1 MNAMVRPHNLTV
13 RFGDKAALS
22 DVSFACAVG
31 EFTAVLGVNGA
42 GKSTLFSVLTGLLRP
57 SGGSVE
63 FDGVDQA
70 APGRAVRAMTGV
82 VFQEPTLDLDLTVA
96 QNMRY
101 FAALHGLPRTRARE
115 RIQFCLEQLGMAE
128 RASEK
133 VRVLNGGHRRRMEIA
148 RALIH
153 EPKILLLDEPT
164 VGLDVT
170 TRRAITDHVH
180 ALARGGMCVLWATHL
195 VDEIEPDDH
204 VVLLH
209 KGRVVAD
216 GAASVVGGNGGLRDI
231 FEKLPRDDDALA

>member
-1 MNAMVRPHNLTV
+1 
-13 RFGDKAALS
+13 
-22 DVSFACAVG
+22 VSFACAVG

-128 RASEK
+128 RA
-133 VRVLNGGHRRRMEIA
+133 RMEIA